1 VYSPKTRGV
10 IAVLILL
17 VSLAHGQ
24 AMAGGIWPAGAQEVQ
39 SPAKPAVPPGEFKAG
54 EILVK
59 FKEQVS
65 TLANGQALAES
76 VLQQY
81 DATYV
86 RSLYGIDIE
95 LWQVPEGS
103 ELATVER
110 LNANP
115 LIEYAE
121 PNYRV
126 YAAGTVPNDPS
137 FGKQWAHTIMQSP
150 AAWDI
155 TTGKANVTIAILDT
169 GIDETHPDLASK
181 IVPGYDFV
189 DNDSNP
195 HDENGHGTHCAGI
208 AAAVT
213 NNGVGVAGM
222 NWRARIMPIRVLDE
236 EGYGYTDIVA
246 EGIFWAYPHGAKVIN
261 LSLVVVE
268 GSLSLRDA
276 VNAAHAAGSLVV
288 ASMGNHDTN
297 QPVYPAY
304 PAAYHNVLAVAATGP
319 DDLRADYSN
328 YGSHCD
334 VAAPGGNR
342 APPYHDPRGIY
353 STMPTYPVYMT
364 THDYYYMNYDYMAGT
379 SQAAPYVAGLA
390 ALLWALEP
398 SLTPDQVEATIENT
412 AVDKGAPGWDPYYG
426 HGRVNALAALR
437 AYSRPVAPV
446 LSSIGNT
453 DGDGAYLVD
462 WNDVQYATAYR
473 LEEDDD
479 PLFPTPVVRYSGGNS
494 QFQVTG
500 QPGGTWYYRV
510 RASNGYGDSP
520 WSNMAWVIVKPA
532 PPILLPINNPGN
544 GDEYLVAWL
553 AASGAALYNLEQD
566 IDSGFSNPIVRYKG
580 TSLQYNVTGQPGGTW
595 YYRVRATNAAGDGD
609 WSIYQFTTVD
619 PAALSP
625 PELIPIDN
633 SDGDR
638 EYLVDWLYISAAT
651 SYALEQSL
659 DPYFATPTEVYS
671 GTESEFLVT
680 GQPGGTWYY
689 RVRAFGVSDK
699 SPWSDQ
705 QKAVVPVW
713 GYFPFIAKKYSLR
726 GIENGD
732 FEAGST
738 SWTEFSSNGYD
749 LILPGGFPEGVAPHS
764 GSWAVWLG
772 GDHNETAYIEQQVSV
787 PVGRPYLQYWHWIV
801 SEDYCGFDL
810 ASVRVD
816 GVQIETYDLCISRN
830 TGGWVLHTVNLG
842 SFAGQSI
849 ALQIRVK
856 TDDSLLS
863 SLYVDDVSFTTS
875 SAVGEA
881 TNLRL
886 EALSTSGPV
895 IGRPSRD
902 GMEP

>member
-1 VYSPKTRGV
+1 VYSRKTPAV
-10 IAVLILL
+10 IAVLIL
-17 VSLAHGQ
+17 VASLTLGQ
-24 AMAGGIWPAGAQEVQ
+24 AVASGIWTAVAQELQ
-39 SPAKPAVPPGEFKAG
+39 PPSRPAVQPGAFKAG

-65 TLANGQALAES
+65 TDRAES

-81 DATYV
+81 DAAYV

-103 ELATVER
+103 EWAIIER

-115 LIEYAE
+115 LVEYAE
-121 PNYRV
+121 PNYRM
-126 YAAGTVPNDPS
+126 YAANTVPNDP
-137 FGKQWAHTIMQSP
+137 FFDRQWAHTIMQSP

-155 TTGKANVTIAILDT
+155 TTGKTNVTIAIVDT

-213 NNGVGVAGM
+213 NNGVGVAGV
-222 NWRARIMPIRVLDE
+222 NWRARIMPIRVLNAD
-236 EGYGYTDIVA
+236 GSYTLDVLD
-246 EGIFWAYPHGAKVIN
+246 EGIVWASAHGAKVISISIE
-261 LSLVVVE
+261 LSAY
-268 GSLSLRDA
+268 SLSVQEA
-276 VNAAHAAGSLVV
+276 VDIAHAAGSLVV
-288 ASMGNHDTN
+288 AAMGNGNSSH
-297 QPVYPAY
+297 PAY
-304 PAAYHNVLAVAATGP
+304 PAYYNNVLAVAATGQN
-319 DDLRADYSN
+319 DLRAPYSN
-328 YGSHCD
+328 YGPRCD
-334 VAAPGGNR
+334 VAAPGGNM
-342 APPYHDPRGIY
+342 AAYHDPRGIY
-353 STMPTYPVYMT
+353 STMPTYPVHMT
-364 THDYYYMNYDYMAGT
+364 TFDHYYMNYDYAQGT

-398 SLTPDQVEATIENT
+398 SLTPDQVEATIEST

-462 WNDVQYATAYR
+462 WNDVPYATAYR

-520 WSNMAWVIVKPA
+520 WSNMAWVTVKPA
-532 PPILLPINNPGN
+532 APILLAISNPGN
-544 GDEYLVAWL
+544 GDEYQVAWL
-553 AASGAALYNLEQD
+553 APSGATNYTLEQD
-566 IDSGFSNPIVRYKG
+566 DNSDFDSPMVRYQG

-595 YYRVRATNAAGDGD
+595 YYQVRATNAAGDSD
-609 WSIYQFTTVD
+609 WSSSQSTTVNP
-619 PAALSP
+619 PALPP
-625 PELIPIDN
+625 PELAAIDN
-633 SDGDR
+633 DDGDR
-638 EYLVDWLYISAAT
+638 EYLVDWLDIPGAT
-651 SYALEQSL
+651 SYALEESR

-671 GTESEFLVT
+671 GAESEFLVT
-680 GQPGGTWYY
+680 AQPGGTWHY
-689 RVRAFGVSDK
+689 RVRAFGAGGR

-713 GYFPFIAKKYSLR
+713 GYFPFIAKKHSLR

-732 FEAGST
+732 FEAGSM

-842 SFAGQSI
+842 PFAGQSI
-849 ALQIRVK
+849 ALQIGVG

-875 SAVGEA
+875 SAAGEA
-881 TNLRL
+881 TSLRL

-902 GMEP
+902 GVEP